1 MKTKF
6 FAFFVTCFIT
16 IGAFAQTN
24 LNSYK
29 YVIVPNKFDFLK
41 EKDQY
46 QLNSLTNFLFNKYGF
61 EALMEGESYPED
73 LAKNRC
79 LALRSDVIKDSGMF
93 KTKLSIE
100 IKDCNDQVVF
110 TSEVGESREKEYKTA
125 YNQAL
130 REAFKSIEAL
140 NYKYKPSDKVT
151 SLEVKETPAKNEVAQ
166 EIQQLK
172 QEIQNLKKEKEAEV
186 VEVEKTA
193 VRTPVVKSEPRPIE
207 DVETIQEGVEQVLS
221 SVLYAQEIQNGF
233 QLVDS
238 SPKVVYRIK
247 QTGANNVFIVENK
260 SAIIYKKGDSWVLE
274 YYLNDTLQQ
283 ESLNIKF

>member
-1 MKTKF
+1 MKTKY
-6 FAFFVTCFIT
+6 FAFLITCFVTM
-16 IGAFAQTN
+16 GAFAQTN

-151 SLEVKETPAKNEVAQ
+151 SLEVKESPAKNEVAQ